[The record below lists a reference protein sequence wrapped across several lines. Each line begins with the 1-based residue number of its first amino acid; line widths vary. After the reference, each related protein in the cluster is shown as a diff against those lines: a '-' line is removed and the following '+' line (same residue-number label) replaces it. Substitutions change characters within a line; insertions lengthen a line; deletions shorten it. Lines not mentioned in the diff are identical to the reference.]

1 MRILILIL
9 GFKGLRVYPDNKVQS
24 IFVGER
30 WILFCVDI
38 YVLETH
44 IDINLRENLAA
55 IYLSRLHSDYTTKI
69 DTKVLKQT
77 QHFEI
82 KYRIDSQLIK
92 LFVFYVDH

>member
-24 IFVGER
+24 IFVGEI

-44 IDINLRENLAA
+44 VDI
-55 IYLSRLHSDYTTKI
+55 
-69 DTKVLKQT
+69 
-77 QHFEI
+77 
-82 KYRIDSQLIK
+82 
-92 LFVFYVDH
+92 

>member
-1 MRILILIL
+1 MNIILCEYLRI
-9 GFKGLRVYPDNKVQS
+9 RNPY
-24 IFVGER
+24 
-30 WILFCVDI
+30 W
-38 YVLETH
+38 H
-44 IDINLRENLAA
+44 LRENLAA

-92 LFVFYVDH
+92 LFVFYVNH

>member
-30 WILFCVDI
+30 WILLCVDI

-44 IDINLRENLAA
+44 VDI
-55 IYLSRLHSDYTTKI
+55 
-69 DTKVLKQT
+69 
-77 QHFEI
+77 
-82 KYRIDSQLIK
+82 
-92 LFVFYVDH
+92 